1 MSESKSAC
9 AENDDY
15 IDEKEEDSR
24 VISVDRNDDYDESE
38 DLDYKSYA
46 LPQQIIRGMGLDLS
60 LAPAK
65 GDEKESGKG
74 IQESNVLVVFDLPD
88 GSQGESTFKLGDEI
102 ISIISRMQSNA
113 CINYSSKMKYDFL
126 NGLERHPTSIPDTSN
141 ITINVDRNRNAQ
153 LVYPHINEYQTT

>member
-1 MSESKSAC
+1 MSESKSSS

-15 IDEKEEDSR
+15 VDEKEEDSR

-88 GSQGESTFKLGDEI
+88 GSQGESTFKLGNDI
-102 ISIISRMQSNA
+102 FYTFSSRLPN
-113 CINYSSKMKYDFL
+113 IHITYSS
-126 NGLERHPTSIPDTSN
+126 
-141 ITINVDRNRNAQ
+141 
-153 LVYPHINEYQTT
+153 